1 MEFASYEDAQR
12 AIRELSEVPLLGRP
26 VFIREVGTVRILRRK
41 FYLAFPSRIA
51 RPKQDLVLELAPEVS
66 APLDNDK

>member
-26 VFIREVGTVRILRRK
+26 VFIREVCSNHL
-41 FYLAFPSRIA
+41 SRSLGSNMLYKDRENEA
-51 RPKQDLVLELAPEVS
+51 RFGSTGGKRDLNPI
-66 APLDNDK
+66 